1 MNGAIGGM
9 EEGTNAS
16 AAAAPP
22 PPQAARRRIWL
33 TGLLR
38 RHPNATI
45 VALCALVAV
54 ALDALQLSRPGYLLG
69 GTPDISVYLGAAV
82 RLVHGVL
89 PYRDFVLVQPP
100 GSTLLLSPAA
110 LLSELVGTRWALA
123 MIRLGTIL
131 VAAANVVLVG
141 RLVRH
146 HGRLQTL
153 VACGVMAV
161 LPAELYALNAGLLEP
176 LVDLFC
182 LLGAAIVF
190 DGGARSS
197 SWWRWLFGGAAAGF
211 AVAVKLPA
219 VVPVLVLSAACL
231 PDARR
236 RLVPF
241 ASGVVAGFA
250 VPSIAFFAA
259 APGSF
264 FRDVV
269 VGQLGRVPGAS
280 RASVTTRLAGMT
292 VGGGGNS
299 AVALT
304 LAVLA
309 VTVLGLAV
317 RGRRRDA
324 SEWFAIAS
332 ALLVGGVQF
341 VPSQY
346 YPQYAALLTPFLA
359 MSVATAVDRLSA
371 VIRRP
376 ALALAA
382 VTAILL
388 VVLAGQVV
396 AVETSSVRDPAAA
409 VDAVVPPGACTLSNG
424 PRVLVP
430 SDRFVPTA
438 PGCTEVVDPFGTM
451 LTFAGDPGTGVA
463 VFRAAIAH
471 ADYLVL
477 TSSVGGWLS
486 GPYTPLQT
494 VVSGD
499 FHLVRSGDLWIYV
512 RDGYP
517 VA

>member
-9 EEGTNAS
+9 EEGTDAS

-38 RHPNATI
+38 RHPNATM
-45 VALCALVAV
+45 VALCALVA
-54 ALDALQLSRPGYLLG
+54 ATLDALQLSRPGYLLG
-69 GTPDISVYLGAAV
+69 GTPDISVYLGAAI

-123 MIRLGTIL
+123 MVRLGTIL

-141 RLVRH
+141 RLVSHR
-146 HGRLQTL
+146 GRLQTL
-153 VACGVMAV
+153 VACGVMAI
-161 LPAELYALNAGLLEP
+161 LPAELYALDAGLLEP

-190 DGGARSS
+190 EGGALSP
-197 SWWRWLFGGAAAGF
+197 SWRRWLIGGAAVGF
-211 AVAVKLPA
+211 GVAVKLPA
-219 VVPVLVLSAACL
+219 AVPALVLGAACL

-236 RLVPF
+236 RLAPF
-241 ASGVVAGFA
+241 VGGAVAGF
-250 VPSIAFFAA
+250 VLPSVAFIAA

-269 VGQLGRVPGAS
+269 GSQLGRVPDAS
-280 RASVTTRLAGMT
+280 RASAATRLAGMT
-292 VGGGGNS
+292 LGGGGNA
-299 AVALT
+299 AVAIT
-304 LAVLA
+304 LALFA

-332 ALLVGGVQF
+332 ALLVAGVQF

-346 YPQYAALLTPFLA
+346 YPQYAALLAPFLS
-359 MSVATAVDRLSA
+359 MSLATAVDRLA
-371 VIRRP
+371 ALLRRP
-376 ALALAA
+376 GLVLAA
-382 VTAILL
+382 VTAFLA

-396 AVETSSVRDPAAA
+396 AIAASSVSDPAAA

-430 SDRFVPTA
+430 SDRFVSTA
-438 PGCTEVVDPFGTM
+438 PGCTEMVDPFGTM

-463 VFRAAIAH
+463 VFRAAISH
-471 ADYLVL
+471 ANYLVL
-477 TSSVGGWLS
+477 TSSVAGWLS
-486 GPYTPLQT
+486 CPYTPLQT

>member
-9 EEGTNAS
+9 EAGTDAS

-45 VALCALVAV
+45 VALCALVAA
-54 ALDALQLSRPGYLLG
+54 ALDALQLGRPGYLLG
-69 GTPDISVYLGAAV
+69 GTPDISVYLGAAI
-82 RLVHGVL
+82 RLVHGAL

-123 MIRLGTIL
+123 MVRLGTIL

-141 RLVRH
+141 RLVSHR
-146 HGRLQTL
+146 GRLQTL
-153 VACGVMAV
+153 VACGVMAI
-161 LPAELYALNAGLLEP
+161 LPAELYALDAGLLEP

-190 DGGARSS
+190 EGGALSP
-197 SWWRWLFGGAAAGF
+197 SWRRWLIGGAAVGF
-211 AVAVKLPA
+211 GVAVKLPA
-219 VVPVLVLSAACL
+219 AVPALVLGAACL

-236 RLVPF
+236 RLAPF
-241 ASGVVAGFA
+241 VGGVVAGF
-250 VPSIAFFAA
+250 VLPSVAFIAA

-269 VGQLGRVPGAS
+269 GSQLGRLPDAS
-280 RASVTTRLAGMT
+280 RASAATRLAGMT
-292 VGGGGNS
+292 LGGGGNV
-299 AVALT
+299 AVAIT
-304 LAVLA
+304 LALFA
-309 VTVLGLAV
+309 VAVLGLAV

-332 ALLVGGVQF
+332 ALLVVGVQF

-346 YPQYAALLTPFLA
+346 YPQYAALLAPFLA
-359 MSVATAVDRLSA
+359 MSLATAVDRLA
-371 VIRRP
+371 ALLRRP
-376 ALALAA
+376 VLVLAA
-382 VTAILL
+382 VTAFLA

-396 AVETSSVRDPAAA
+396 AIAASSVSDPAAA

-430 SDRFVPTA
+430 SDRFVSTG
-438 PGCTEVVDPFGTM
+438 PGCTEMVDPFGTM

-463 VFRAAIAH
+463 AFRAAISH
-471 ADYLVL
+471 ANYLVL
-477 TSSVGGWLS
+477 TSSVAGWLS

-517 VA
+517 AA